1 MIVQTEIIMAKY
13 NTKKDILITQNGI
26 PVRIKAGSEVELHP
40 SVAEIYLAQGAI
52 ERYATKVIRQD
63 PLPHAGV
70 DTQSSALPAVEAL
83 LKTTSKPVKRGG
95 RPKKARS

>member
-1 MIVQTEIIMAKY
+1 MAKY
-13 NTKKDILITQNGI
+13 HTKKDILITQNGL
-26 PVRIKAGSEVELHP
+26 PVRVKAGREIELP
-40 SVAEIYLAQGAI
+40 YAVAEIYLAQGAI

-83 LKTTSKPVKRGG
+83 IKTTSKPVKRGG
-95 RPKKARS
+95 RPKKQQS